1 MCAASR
7 GACGCNNRAALGP
20 PVLLRGQ
27 VDLPRVDHA
36 LRGVLDAKKRNAGA
50 ELQSVADEHRRA

>member
-1 MCAASR
+1 MQQSGGFGAAR
-7 GACGCNNRAALGP
+7 
-20 PVLLRGQ
+20 LLRGQ

-50 ELQSVADEHRRA
+50 ELQSVADEHRWAWAGIG